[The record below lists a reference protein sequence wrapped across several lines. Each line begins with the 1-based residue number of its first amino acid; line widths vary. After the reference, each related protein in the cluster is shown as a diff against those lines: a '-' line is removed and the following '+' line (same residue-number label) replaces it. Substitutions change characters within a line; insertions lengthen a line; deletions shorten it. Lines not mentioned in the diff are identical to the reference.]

1 MLKLEIA
8 SLHENKVAFFT
19 LWVVRVSF
27 ILMWSG
33 LLFNPLVSF
42 IAAFTCLFS
51 VIFANLFPHYN
62 IYGFVILSDKVIEVH
77 WQDSK
82 YSFLITDLNNLN
94 CKLNGYE
101 GEPAP
106 PFYKAGTKEGFNNVL
121 SFQYEEKTYKYRL
134 YISNKKQLYEIT
146 KIVKTWKQ

>member
-1 MLKLEIA
+1 MVELFHSTSEKCSRIVTEGYSTSFFSAIGMLHT
-8 SLHENKVAFFT
+8 SLRKPV
-19 LWVVRVSF
+19 
-27 ILMWSG
+27 
-33 LLFNPLVSF
+33 
-42 IAAFTCLFS
+42 
-51 VIFANLFPHYN
+51 YN
-62 IYGFVILSDKVIEVH
+62 IYGFVILSDKVIEVD

-106 PFYKAGTKEGFNNVL
+106 PFYNAGTKDGFNNVL

>member
-51 VIFANLFPHYN
+51 VIFANLF
-62 IYGFVILSDKVIEVH
+62 EVH

-106 PFYKAGTKEGFNNVL
+106 PFYNAGTKDGFNNVL